1 MICCDLHTHS
11 RYSDGSDS
19 PAALI
24 RMAEERGL
32 GAIALTDHNT
42 AAGLPEFMEAGERS
56 RVAAVPGCEF
66 STEFER
72 REVHIVGL
80 FFPKEAWPEINDYVD
95 LLRVAKDNSN
105 RRLIAAL
112 RADGYD
118 ISYEEVAAL
127 TDSSVFN
134 RAHVARVLCAKGVVN
149 SVPEAFSALL
159 DESRGYY
166 KPAKRLNPMTTIR
179 FIKMYGGKA
188 VLAHPFLSLSYDG
201 VRNFLPQAIEAG
213 LDAIETHYSLF
224 DAAATQQAEALATE
238 FGLLQSGGS
247 DYHGKAK
254 PDISLGSGRGNL
266 AVPMS
271 FFEALRRA

>member
-166 KPAKRLNPMTTIR
+166 KPAKRLNPLTTIR

-201 VRNFLPQAIEAG
+201 VRSFLPPAKEAG

-271 FFEALRRA
+271 FFEALRKP